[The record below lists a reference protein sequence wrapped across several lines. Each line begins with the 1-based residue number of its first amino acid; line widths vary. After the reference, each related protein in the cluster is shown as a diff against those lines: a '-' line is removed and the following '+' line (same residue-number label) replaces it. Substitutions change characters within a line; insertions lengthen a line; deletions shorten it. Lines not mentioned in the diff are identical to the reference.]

1 MWAVIWDISE
11 SFIHILWNLG
21 MTCKLKTCSWKC
33 SYKNQYC
40 RWKWENL
47 FRKWTTACVA
57 DHYLRLRCFTLIVL
71 DGGEWLQFPYWCWL
85 IASVNTIVRIW
96 SACWT
101 VFIGE
106 IFCLM
111 SYWRKIFQVL
121 ILKKKYI
128 EQEKK
133 YFFRC

>member
-57 DHYLRLRCFTLIVL
+57 DHYLRLRCFTFVVL
-71 DGGEWLQFPYWCWL
+71 GGGEWLQFPYWCWL
-85 IASVNTIVRIW
+85 IASMNTIVHIW
-96 SACWT
+96 SAVWT

-106 IFCLM
+106 IFLLNVELKENLTRTC
-111 SYWRKIFQVL
+111 IFL
-121 ILKKKYI
+121 KYI

-133 YFFRC
+133 NTFF